1 MARRNGTGNSGGN
14 TGRFV
19 AGYDPRRGHGKKG
32 RSGRPRD
39 EFRQAMRDLVSSEE
53 VIGWMERMLQ
63 TEVPLEIAR
72 AQPELAIRLAEL
84 KLKVLAFA
92 ADRGYG
98 KAWEVEPD
106 EATEERELRFLT
118 DEELVERMQLL
129 AMRGEPRNAPK

>member
-1 MARRNGTGNSGGN
+1 
-14 TGRFV
+14 
-19 AGYDPRRGHGKKG
+19 
-32 RSGRPRD
+32 
-39 EFRQAMRDLVSSEE
+39 MRDLVSSEE

-63 TEVPLEIAR
+63 TEVPLEIAQ

-106 EATEERELRFLT
+106 EATEERELRLLT

-129 AMRGEPRNAPK
+129 ARRGEPRNAPK